1 MRACLSAVLLV
12 VMALL
17 GAPSAVSAEGN
28 LLRAAEVSPR
38 TGTAATVFGFRVTY
52 EGRFAA
58 SGVRVVVANLSLPM
72 ARTSGTASSG
82 TWATSSTLPPGAWA
96 VTFLATTA
104 QGNAPALGAGT
115 VTVAGGTG
123 PTPIPTAGWSPDLPG
138 PIATPAPSV
147 APAPVSPPPASPT
160 TAPAV
165 PGASSPAASDDPGLA
180 PTASGG
186 GAGAASVAPVVPG
199 TDGSGD
205 GAPAAP
211 PSGPVPAA
219 SGDAVPAP
227 TGGGGAAGPRDRP
240 PETIGRGTP
249 GGTGLDGLLGRDGP
263 LRGVP
268 AGTVWGVAAI
278 ALVGVL
284 LLLAAWR
291 RRAGTATDGPPV
303 STPAARAT
311 SDVDEALERRTRRRG
326 RVRLDEDP
334 IIAAMDLGGPHER
347 PPRQRPVPVEPGP
360 KDAGRDR

>member
-1 MRACLSAVLLV
+1 MRASFSAVLLV

-72 ARTSGTASSG
+72 ARLSGTASSG
-82 TWATSSTLPPGAWA
+82 TWATSSRLPAGTFA

-104 QGNAPALGAGT
+104 QGNAPALAAGT
-115 VTVAGGTG
+115 VTVGGGTG
-123 PTPIPTAGWSPDLPG
+123 PTPVPTAGWTPDLPG
-138 PIATPAPSV
+138 PIVTPAPTV

-165 PGASSPAASDDPGLA
+165 PGASAPAGADEPGLA
-180 PTASGG
+180 PTASAG
-186 GAGAASVAPVVPG
+186 GAGAASVEPVVPG

-211 PSGPVPAA
+211 PSAPVPAA
-219 SGDAVPAP
+219 TGDAVPAP
-227 TGGGGAAGPRDRP
+227 TGVGGAAGTRDRP
-240 PETIGRGTP
+240 PETIGRAVP

-263 LRGVP
+263 LGGAAV
-268 AGTVWGVAAI
+268 GTVWGVAAV

-284 LLLAAWR
+284 ILLAAWR
-291 RRAGTATDGPPV
+291 RRAGTATDDSPV
-303 STPAARAT
+303 PEAAARAA
-311 SDVDEALERRTRRRG
+311 SDVDEALERRTRRRA
-326 RVRLDEDP
+326 RLRLDEDP

-347 PPRQRPVPVEPGP
+347 APTQRPVPVEPGP
-360 KDAGRDR
+360 KDARRDR